1 MPQPYQ
7 KLGVKAV
14 QTRREM
20 MKSLATGV
28 AVAAV
33 AKPTASQQAKT
44 IELCR
49 HEAGQLA
56 DTMKQIAGGQWR
68 VTVDQRLEFI
78 LISKVL

>member
-1 MPQPYQ
+1 M
-7 KLGVKAV
+7 

-20 MKSLATGV
+20 IKSLATGV
-28 AVAAV
+28 AASAV
-33 AKPTASQQAKT
+33 LKPEPSQAKT

-49 HEAGQLA
+49 LEAGQLA
-56 DTMKQIAGGQWR
+56 ESMKQIIGGQWR

>member
-1 MPQPYQ
+1 M
-7 KLGVKAV
+7 

-20 MKSLATGV
+20 IKSMAAGV
-28 AVAAV
+28 AVSTI
-33 AKPTASQQAKT
+33 AKPGLSQAKT

-49 HEAGQLA
+49 VEAGQLA

-68 VTVDQRLEFI
+68 VTVDQRLEFV

>member
-1 MPQPYQ
+1 
-7 KLGVKAV
+7 
-14 QTRREM
+14 

-28 AVAAV
+28 AVSTV
-33 AKPTASQQAKT
+33 IKPNAPQAKT

-49 HEAGQLA
+49 SEAGQLA
-56 DTMKQIAGGQWR
+56 ESMRQIAGGQWR